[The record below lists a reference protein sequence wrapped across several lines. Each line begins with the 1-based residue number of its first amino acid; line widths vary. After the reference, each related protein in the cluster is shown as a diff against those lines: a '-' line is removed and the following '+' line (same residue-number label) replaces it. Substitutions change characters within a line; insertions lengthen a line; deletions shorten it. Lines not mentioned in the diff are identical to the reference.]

1 MIKDFNAP
9 GADERAVLLTA
20 DQQSFLS
27 ARGDEFRFWNSTL
40 LVRAPEP
47 EIDLLVQAN
56 AELDKAVADQ
66 ADAAVIGELYLKR
79 NKLQQQ
85 QEQDQARQGKG
96 MRVFELT
103 LELGK
108 TFCIFDVRFM
118 LVETAG
124 CRTMLVHAEPEPECE
139 CKDWLPLDSKLL
151 TARQNL
157 DLWSFRQAQA
167 ANIVL
172 DPDCQPPSL
181 EPGVWFWLAI
191 QTADKTKTV
200 AFQVRPSTYISG
212 TSLALIDLSVSPAPL
227 KSIGPIP
234 GCVVRN
240 LSECCQVLFHGLTWE
255 QVKTGEGARQFGL
268 EGPLSVEMFT
278 PSRLPNA
285 LVPIH

>member
-9 GADERAVLLTA
+9 DERAVLLTA
-20 DQQSFLS
+20 DQQSFVS
-27 ARGDEFRFWNSTL
+27 ARGHEFRFWNSTL
-40 LVRAPEP
+40 LVRAPEV
-47 EIDLLVQAN
+47 DLLGQAN
-56 AELDKAVADQ
+56 AELDKAVADE
-66 ADAAVIGELYLKR
+66 ADPGVIGELYLKR
-79 NKLQQQ
+79 NKLQ
-85 QEQDQARQGKG
+85 QDQARQGKG

-124 CRTMLVHAEPEPECE
+124 CRTMLVHQADAEPECE

-172 DPDCQPPSL
+172 DPECQPPSL

-200 AFQVRPSTYISG
+200 AFQVCPSTYING
-212 TSLALIDLSVSPAPL
+212 TSLALIDLSVSPPL
-227 KSIGPIP
+227 KPKLLGPIP
-234 GCVVRN
+234 GCVVRD
-240 LSECCQVLFHGLTWE
+240 LSECCRVLFHGLTWE
-255 QVKTGEGARQFGL
+255 QVKTGEAARQFGL

-278 PSRLPNA
+278 ASRLPNA